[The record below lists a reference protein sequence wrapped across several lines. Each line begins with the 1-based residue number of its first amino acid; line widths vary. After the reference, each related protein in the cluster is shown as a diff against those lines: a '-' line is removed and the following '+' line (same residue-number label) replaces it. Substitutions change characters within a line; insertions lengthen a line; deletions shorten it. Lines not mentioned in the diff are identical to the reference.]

1 MGADKPSL
9 KSRQDISLMREAGRI
24 VAETLALIAEQTRPG
39 VSTAELDRLAY
50 EHIRAR
56 GAAPSFKGYNGF
68 PASIC
73 ASVNDEIVH
82 GIPGPRV
89 LQEGD
94 LFSADCGAFYRG
106 FHADA
111 AITIGVGRMDPA
123 LQQMIDH
130 GWEALAEGIKRARP
144 GNRVDDIGAAIQ
156 QSLLSHGYG
165 VVGDGLAGHG
175 VGRRLHESPTVNN
188 YGVWGHGPRLLPG
201 MTLAI
206 EPMFT
211 QRSAKWNML
220 EDGWTVVTRDQSLAV
235 HVEHTVAITEG
246 EPEVLTQL

>member
-1 MGADKPSL
+1 M
-9 KSRQDISLMREAGRI
+9 
-24 VAETLALIAEQTRPG
+24 
-39 VSTAELDRLAY
+39 
-50 EHIRAR
+50 
-56 GAAPSFKGYNGF
+56 
-68 PASIC
+68 
-73 ASVNDEIVH
+73 VH

-94 LFSADCGAFYRG
+94 LFTADCGAFYRG

-111 AITIGVGRMDPA
+111 AITIGVGQIDPA

-175 VGRRLHESPTVNN
+175 VGRACTRT
-188 YGVWGHGPRLLPG
+188 PR
-201 MTLAI
+201 
-206 EPMFT
+206 
-211 QRSAKWNML
+211 
-220 EDGWTVVTRDQSLAV
+220 
-235 HVEHTVAITEG
+235 
-246 EPEVLTQL
+246 